1 MQTRH
6 RINWAEI
13 VLILIISI
21 AVVGCLKKTEPPI
34 PTEETASNEE
44 VVEEKVVVEEGCI
57 AVPESAKD
65 FEEQGYTAVEVFFAT
80 DRNQLQPGETPKYFG
95 VERSDLKYGVC
106 SVSIPRDHRMG
117 ELEAPGRFLFW
128 RLKEDPQYH
137 IVTLNAVVLPS
148 DIYFDHL
155 QSQIMNCDQKS
166 ALIFFHGFNVTFD
179 DAARRTAQMAYDL
192 GFKGAPVFYS
202 WPSQGKV
209 ALYTVDEQTIEWSQ
223 ANMRRFLED
232 FFEKSDAENVYLIGH
247 SMGTR
252 GLTRALIEI
261 LREKP
266 EIKSRLK
273 EIILAAPDIDADVFK
288 RDIAPQIIS
297 HGENLTLYTSADDKA
312 LDASRIVH
320 KAPRAGSSKFGVTIV
335 PGMETI
341 DATGQDTGF
350 LGHSYI
356 GDIHSLLADIYALMV
371 NEHRAPERFGLK
383 CIKCSEGRYW
393 KFKE

>member
-6 RINWAEI
+6 RINWAEL

-21 AVVGCLKKTEPPI
+21 AVVGCLKKTEPPV

-65 FEEQGYTAVEVFFAT
+65 SEEQGYTAVEVFFAT

-155 QSQIMNCDQKS
+155 QSQIMNCDHKS
-166 ALIFFHGFNVTFD
+166 ALIFFHGFNVTLMMQH
-179 DAARRTAQMAYDL
+179 AALHRWHM
-192 GFKGAPVFYS
+192 
-202 WPSQGKV
+202 
-209 ALYTVDEQTIEWSQ
+209 
-223 ANMRRFLED
+223 
-232 FFEKSDAENVYLIGH
+232 
-247 SMGTR
+247 
-252 GLTRALIEI
+252 
-261 LREKP
+261 
-266 EIKSRLK
+266 
-273 EIILAAPDIDADVFK
+273 
-288 RDIAPQIIS
+288 
-297 HGENLTLYTSADDKA
+297 TSA
-312 LDASRIVH
+312 SRAHQSSIAGLH
-320 KAPRAGSSKFGVTIV
+320 KARSRFTLLMNKPLNGPKPTCDDSLKTSLRNQTPKTFILS
-335 PGMETI
+335 
-341 DATGQDTGF
+341 AT
-350 LGHSYI
+350 
-356 GDIHSLLADIYALMV
+356 AW
-371 NEHRAPERFGLK
+371 ERG
-383 CIKCSEGRYW
+383 G
-393 KFKE
+393 